1 MAAEVFMPKAGMD
14 MQEGT
19 IIRWLAE
26 VGDEVHAQDPLLE
39 IETDKVTMEVE
50 APADGVLL
58 VKYFD
63 DGAVVPVVTIIGYI
77 GEKGEKVPDRP
88 AMAGGQARA
97 DEEKTLREPKRS
109 REFEYGVAVIGGGP
123 AGYIAAL
130 RASRMGA
137 KTILFEMKKLG
148 GTCTNAGCIPT
159 KTYVQT
165 AHDLLR
171 MRKAGERGIT
181 AAIGGIDMEAAYEYK
196 ESVIARM
203 RGGVSSLLRAA
214 RVTVVSEEAS
224 LIGPHTIRAGQYTY
238 SVENVI
244 LCGGSVPSP
253 LPIEGSGLPG
263 ILSSDDI
270 LELKEVPES
279 LVIVGGGVIGCEMAA
294 IFGNFGSKVTIVE
307 LQEHLV
313 PTFDADVS
321 AALERHFSANGISIL
336 TGRKI
341 SRFDGSDGKPAV
353 VLEDGER
360 VAADYVLVSV
370 GRRPNLSCLGVM
382 ADQIECE
389 RGKIMVDEYCRTNV
403 SNIFACG
410 DITNRG
416 ILAHAALKMGSAAAM
431 TACGKPQMVNL
442 KRAPLCLYTIPEAAG
457 IGLTET
463 QAKKRGEILIGRFP
477 FSANGRAV
485 AAGTPEGFV
494 KVIADKGYGEILG
507 VHIVGANATEMIVEA
522 KILMDM
528 EITVYE
534 AADIMHPHPTYAEA
548 FMEACAD
555 AIGES
560 LNLPQ
565 RKN

>member
-19 IIRWLAE
+19 IIRWLAD
-26 VGDEVHAQDPLLE
+26 VGDEVHASDPLLE

-77 GEKGEKVPDRP
+77 GKPGEAVPDRP
-88 AMAGGQARA
+88 AMAGGEARA
-97 DEEKTLREPKRS
+97 AEEKSLGETKRQKKS
-109 REFEYGVAVIGGGP
+109 DYQVAVIGGGP

-137 KTILFEMKKLG
+137 KTILFEAKQLG
-148 GTCTNAGCIPT
+148 GTCTNVGCIPT

-171 MRKAGERGIT
+171 IRKAAARGIVVGT
-181 AAIGGIDMEAAYEYK
+181 PTVDMEAAFRNK
-196 ESVIARM
+196 EAVITRM
-203 RGGVSSLLRAA
+203 RGGVASLLRSAG
-214 RVTVVSEEAS
+214 VTVVEEEAS
-224 LIGPHTIRAGQYTY
+224 LLGPHTIRAGKGTFR
-238 SVENVI
+238 VENII
-244 LCGGSVPSP
+244 LCGGSKASP
-253 LPIEGSGLPG
+253 LPIEGSDLPG
-263 ILSSDDI
+263 IISSDEI
-270 LELKEVPES
+270 LELRKVPEN
-279 LVIVGGGVIGCEMAA
+279 LVIVGGGVIGCEMAT
-294 IFGNFGSKVTIVE
+294 IFGHFGSKVTIVE
-307 LQEHLV
+307 VQEHLI
-313 PTFDADVS
+313 PTFDTDVS
-321 AALERHFSANGISIL
+321 EAIEQSYKANGITIL

-341 SRFDGSDGKPAV
+341 VRFLTANGKPAV
-353 VLEDGER
+353 ELSDGEQ
-360 VAADYVLVSV
+360 VAGDYVLVSV

-382 ADQIECE
+382 EDKIECE
-389 RGKIMVDEYCRTNV
+389 RGKITVDEYCRTSV

-410 DITNRG
+410 DISNRG
-416 ILAHAALKMGSAAAM
+416 ILAHAAIKMGDAAAQ
-431 TACGKPQMVNL
+431 TACGKPKIVNL
-442 KRAPLCLYTIPEAAG
+442 KRAPLCLYTIPEAAS
-457 IGLTET
+457 IGYTET
-463 QAKKRGEILIGRFP
+463 QARKRGEILVGRFP

-485 AAGTPEGFV
+485 AAGIPEGFV

-507 VHIVGANATEMIVEA
+507 VHIVGGNATEMIVEA
-522 KILMDM
+522 KALIDM

-534 AADIMHPHPTYAEA
+534 AADIMHPHPTYSEA
-548 FMEACAD
+548 LMEACAD

-565 RKN
+565 RRK